1 MLIEAY
7 PSSVLMGTSK
17 GSNPLKCCN
26 MVPNHINTNQNIA
39 ILKDA
44 IANIG
49 DEKVTGIL
57 AGAGRVKKNYGNVLV

>member
-1 MLIEAY
+1 MGNCCVIACGP
-7 PSSVLMGTSK
+7 PSFAK
-17 GSNPLKCCN
+17 P
-26 MVPNHINTNQNIA
+26 INTNQNIA